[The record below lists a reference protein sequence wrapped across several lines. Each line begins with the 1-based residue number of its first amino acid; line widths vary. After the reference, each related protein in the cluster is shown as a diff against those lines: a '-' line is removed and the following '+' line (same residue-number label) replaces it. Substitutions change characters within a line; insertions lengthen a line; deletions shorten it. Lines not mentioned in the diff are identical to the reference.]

1 MTNYIIK
8 YSIYFIKNQL
18 YQKGK
23 IEIEEGV
30 SFRDSEGRVT
40 IIIDSEDAANYIRH
54 LYKEDIT
61 KLIQTPQDI
70 CEYDNRIDF
79 TYKNTKLIIENI
91 LTKI

>member
-8 YSIYFIKNQL
+8 YSIYFIKNQS

-61 KLIQTPQDI
+61 KLIPQEI
-70 CEYDNRIDF
+70 CDNDNSIDF
-79 TYKNTKLIIENI
+79 IYEDTKLIIENI
-91 LTKI
+91 LTKK

>member
-40 IIIDSEDAANYIRH
+40 IIIDSEDAGE
-54 LYKEDIT
+54 LYKA
-61 KLIQTPQDI
+61 
-70 CEYDNRIDF
+70 F
-79 TYKNTKLIIENI
+79 V
-91 LTKI
+91 